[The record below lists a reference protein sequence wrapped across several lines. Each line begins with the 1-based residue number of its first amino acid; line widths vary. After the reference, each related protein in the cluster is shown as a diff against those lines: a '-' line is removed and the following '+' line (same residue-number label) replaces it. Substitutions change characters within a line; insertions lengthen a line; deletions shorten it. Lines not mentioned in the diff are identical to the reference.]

1 MNHCRNICNKSN
13 DYFYGRLS
21 KEDKYEVISHLLN
34 CKKCLAKYI
43 NDAASVGLS
52 FDLLRECLHLGLNMD
67 NASLAQDKWSSA
79 AKSGDLTELMN
90 IKAVRDIVLSTKNDT
105 TDEDFSDKIRQFG
118 LFLIKKI
125 CQKIDHLEQC
135 LAMEGANNA

>member
-1 MNHCRNICNKSN
+1 MNYCKNICNKSN

-21 KEDKYEVISHLLN
+21 KEDKLEIISHLLK
-34 CKKCLAKYI
+34 CKKCLAKYV

-52 FDLLRECLHLGLNMD
+52 FDLLRECLHLGLSIND
-67 NASLAQDKWSSA
+67 VKSAQDKWSFA
-79 AKSGDLTELMN
+79 ARSGDLTELMN
-90 IKAVRDIVLSTKNDT
+90 VQAIRDIVLSTKNDT

-118 LFLIKKI
+118 LFLIKKM

-135 LAMEGANNA
+135 LAIEDK